1 MHVAKIRLEA
11 RSCSVQTYFGYQ
23 GTPLCKE
30 IYVQIFD
37 TNLTDEGLFLER
49 V

>member
-30 IYVQIFD
+30 ICVQIFD
-37 TNLTDEGLFLER
+37 TNLTDEGLLIER